1 MTVSEFYLAGKY
13 ATGEAARTVPVRSP
27 VTGEQLTE
35 VPVATAAEVDR
46 AVQAARR
53 AFDDYQ
59 HWSVYERAE
68 LCRRVAELIEAN
80 ADELARLTTLE
91 QGKPLAEAHGDVED
105 SAALFSISAEDAK
118 RLYGE
123 VIPSTDRNKRIFT
136 FRRPVGVWGTI
147 TPWNFPLMIM
157 CEFIG
162 PALATGNAVV
172 AKPPENTPL
181 ACLALGRLLSEAG
194 VPDGLVSIIPGP
206 GEVGEALVTH
216 PHVDAIGFVGSSATG
231 ERITRAAGLK
241 RSIME
246 MSGNGPIVVCADADL
261 EIAAA
266 AATYGAYWNAGQVCC
281 ASERVIVAAAVRDD
295 FVSTAIKAAEV
306 VRLGDPFDP
315 ATTMGPLNNE
325 ATAAKMDRHL
335 ADAADRGAELL
346 LGGGRANG
354 HPTALYYQYT
364 LLDRVT
370 PEMLVAQEESFG
382 PVLPIITAGSDEE
395 IIRMAN
401 ASELGLQAAV
411 FTTSLKRAFNY
422 AEGLRAGSVVINES
436 TDYFESAQ
444 PFGGAGG
451 TKTGWGRI
459 GGLAQLQDMTDL
471 RTAVINLG

>member
-354 HPTALYYQYT
+354 HPTALYY
-364 LLDRVT
+364 
-370 PEMLVAQEESFG
+370 
-382 PVLPIITAGSDEE
+382 
-395 IIRMAN
+395 
-401 ASELGLQAAV
+401 
-411 FTTSLKRAFNY
+411 
-422 AEGLRAGSVVINES
+422 
-436 TDYFESAQ
+436 
-444 PFGGAGG
+444 
-451 TKTGWGRI
+451 
-459 GGLAQLQDMTDL
+459 
-471 RTAVINLG
+471 